1 MKTFSALIAA
11 FFITA
16 IIGIAMF
23 GIGSNAILNPNTVP
37 VKNSQTSAVNSTG
50 IGTQAPTQAQIQQ
63 LQERINQYQSR
74 DQQYQAQLN
83 QLIQQVNQ
91 DNNQIQAYQ
100 SLLQE
105 LQRRGVIFIRRDGT
119 ILIPQG

>member
-23 GIGSNAILNPNTVP
+23 GIGSNAILNPNTMP
-37 VKNSQTSAVNSTG
+37 VKNSQTSSVNSAGT
-50 IGTQAPTQAQIQQ
+50 GTQTSTQSQVQQ